1 MTAGQIVSG
10 SCRSQQPSSAGDPVT
25 VHPNNTTAPR
35 RQRKGVEEPV
45 WAAGLSPSANPRA
58 TAAFVSGSIGLRD
71 IHLFKMLV
79 RPYDVITFLSSAG
92 RNPSSTPPD
101 EELRSST
108 VEQVVS
114 EHPQGMDSGRV
125 PGSSAQPTSACGPC
139 MQLDAACPRS
149 SHLEL

>member
-1 MTAGQIVSG
+1 M
-10 SCRSQQPSSAGDPVT
+10 
-25 VHPNNTTAPR
+25 
-35 RQRKGVEEPV
+35 

-101 EELRSST
+101 EELRCRAGSVGT
-108 VEQVVS
+108 
-114 EHPQGMDSGRV
+114 PAGRV
-125 PGSSAQPTSACGPC
+125 PG
-139 MQLDAACPRS
+139 PRTCAG
-149 SHLEL
+149 